1 MKKILVSFFINLWFF
16 GFSQSPSDLGK
27 IQLAIA
33 FTENQQ
39 SSIDHAV
46 LEKIDG
52 KLTQLLANN
61 GIVSTGYNNGLL
73 LQPSFII
80 NGNELVEGGMQN
92 INVTGITLQL
102 LIKQDQTNVV
112 FSSFSKELKGTGRT
126 QQLAIN
132 NAVNSLSANDP
143 LLINFLERG
152 KEKLQAFY
160 KANCGKILNE
170 ANNLS
175 RSGRYEESLALI
187 MSVPETA
194 SCYNTAQSKSLE
206 VYKNYQKKICAEN
219 IKQAQMQIAS
229 KDYSSAFQ
237 TLTEIDT
244 ESPCAAQSSSLIKTI
259 DAKITAEEK
268 KQWDLQ
274 VKIYN
279 DAVSLEKQ
287 HISAIKDV
295 AVSYYKS
302 QKRPSQII
310 IVK

>member
-1 MKKILVSFFINLWFF
+1 MKKIVVSFFISLGFLA
-16 GFSQSPSDLGK
+16 FSQDQSDLGK

-39 SSIDHAV
+39 SSIDHNI

-73 LQPSFII
+73 LQPNLII

-92 INVTGITLQL
+92 INVTRITLQL

-132 NAVNSLSANDP
+132 NAVNSLSANDAS
-143 LLINFLERG
+143 LISFLEKG
-152 KEKLQAFY
+152 KEKLQTY
-160 KANCGKILNE
+160 YESNCGKILNE

-175 RSGRYEESLALI
+175 KSGKYEESLALI
-187 MSVPETA
+187 MSVPETV
-194 SCYNTAQSKSLE
+194 SCYKTAQSKSLE

-219 IKQAQMQIAS
+219 IKQANMLIAS
-229 KDYSSAFQ
+229 KNYSSAFQ
-237 TLTEIDT
+237 TLSEIDS
-244 ESPCAAQSSSLIKTI
+244 ESPCAAQSNSLIKTI

-268 KQWDLQ
+268 KQWDLH

-287 HISAIKDV
+287 RINAIKDI

-302 QKRPSQII
+302 QKRPNQII

>member
-1 MKKILVSFFINLWFF
+1 MKKILVSFFISLGYFA
-16 GFSQSPSDLGK
+16 FSQSQSDLGK

-39 SSIDHAV
+39 GSIDHTI

-73 LQPSFII
+73 LQPNLII
-80 NGNELVEGGMQN
+80 NGNEVVEGGMQN
-92 INVTGITLQL
+92 INVIRITLQL
-102 LIKQDQTNVV
+102 LIKQDQTSIV
-112 FSSFSKELKGTGRT
+112 FTSFSKELTGTGRT
-126 QQLAIN
+126 QLLAIN
-132 NAVNSLSANDP
+132 NAVNSLSENDST
-143 LLINFLERG
+143 LINFLEKG
-152 KEKLQAFY
+152 KEKLQAY
-160 KANCGKILNE
+160 YESNCTKILNE

-175 RSGRYEESLALI
+175 KSGKYEESLALI

-194 SCYNTAQSKSLE
+194 SCYITAQSKSLE

-219 IKQAQMQIAS
+219 IKQANTFIAS

-237 TLTEIDT
+237 TLSEIDT
-244 ESPCAAQSSSLIKTI
+244 ESPCAAQSNSLVKVI
-259 DAKITAEEK
+259 DAKITVEEK
-268 KQWDLQ
+268 KQRDRQ

-287 HISAIKDV
+287 RINAIKDI

-302 QKRPSQII
+302 QKRTNQII